1 MSKCSDEDKPHYLEY
16 QADYHERDRNGVDY
30 EIWSCTQCKWVYK
43 VPLQIVRDFDNA
55 EEYEPSAWFEDYDA
69 SR

>member
-1 MSKCSDEDKPHYLEY
+1 MSETAPMLITKYGS
-16 QADYHERDRNGVDY
+16 
-30 EIWSCTQCKWVYK
+30 TQCKWVYK